1 MSYTEVE
8 TLKRKA
14 YERIKFWKTH
24 KTKQALL
31 VTGARQV
38 GKTFIIEEFGRA
50 EYKHMVEF
58 NLVLDD
64 NARQSFTQAT
74 SPDDLLFRISVA
86 ASGLLVPGET
96 LVFLDEIQQCPQIV
110 TFIKGL
116 VDKGDYDYIL
126 SGSLLGVELE
136 DVRSLPVGYLDEFA
150 MYPLDFEEFCW
161 ANGLVETAFDVV
173 RECFTNTS
181 EVPDFIHRR
190 LTDLFHR
197 YLLVGGMPA
206 AVTSFIENNTIDPVR
221 AIQSNIRTYYEHD
234 IKQYA
239 PKENRLTIQEIYR
252 LIPNELQSQNRR
264 FRISSITDVKRF
276 SQIEDEFLWLT
287 GANVALPVFNAAAP
301 ITPLRANSER
311 RLMKLFYS
319 DVGLLVGSYGKKSAL
334 GILDGNASMNMGGV
348 YENVTAQELVAHG
361 FDHLYYFTKKGIGE
375 LDFLVET
382 ADGDI
387 LALEI
392 KSGARFRSHA
402 ALDNALS
409 TPGYD
414 IDKAYVL
421 AETNVSEKDGV
432 TYLPMYMLSML
443 HNE

>member
-1 MSYTEVE
+1 M
-8 TLKRKA
+8 KRKA
-14 YERIKFWKTH
+14 YDRIKFWKDH

-38 GKTFIIEEFGRA
+38 GKTFIIEEFGRN
-50 EYKHMVEF
+50 EYEHMVEF

-64 NARQSFTQAT
+64 NARRSFSQAT

-86 ASGLLVPGET
+86 SNVPLVPGRT

-161 ANGLVETAFDVV
+161 ANGLVESAFDVV
-173 RECFTNTS
+173 RNSFANLS
-181 EVPDFIHRR
+181 EIPDFIHDR

-206 AVTSFIENNTIDPVR
+206 AVAAFAANGVIDPVR
-221 AIQSNIRTYYEHD
+221 AVQSNIRAYYEHD

-239 PKENRLTIQEIYR
+239 PKANRLTIQEIYR
-252 LIPNELQSQNRR
+252 LIPGELQSQNRR
-264 FRISSITDVKRF
+264 FQVSSITDIKRF

-287 GANVALPVFNAAAP
+287 NANVALPAFNVAAP
-301 ITPLRANSER
+301 IAPLRINADR
-311 RLMKLFYS
+311 RVMKLFYS
-319 DVGLLVGSYGKKSAL
+319 DVGLLVSAYGKKSAL
-334 GILDGNASMNMGGV
+334 GILEGNAAMNMGGV
-348 YENVTAQELVAHG
+348 YENVAAQELVAHG
-361 FDHLYYFTKKGIGE
+361 FTHLYYLTKKGVGE

-382 ADGDI
+382 NDGDV

-392 KSGARFRSHA
+392 KSGAYFRSHA
-402 ALDNALS
+402 ALDKAMA
-409 TPGYD
+409 TPGYG
-414 IDKAYVL
+414 IDRAYVF
-421 AETNVSEKDGV
+421 AETNVFTEGNV
-432 TYLPMYMLSML
+432 IYLPMYMLSML
-443 HNE
+443 VNE